1 MIILNRL
8 QGGKKFA
15 VTMSYDDGSEN
26 DRPLIELFNKYGIR
40 GTFHV
45 NSGNFH
51 HPKKIQPEE
60 FETLYKNHEISC
72 HGERHRTMQV
82 LPSVNVVQEILA
94 DRQNLETITGR
105 IIRGMSYANGS
116 YDDNVINA
124 LSACGIVYARTV
136 KHTNRFG
143 FPENFMEWHPT
154 CHHRECLDMAE
165 KFIALTERKY
175 FSRPALLYV
184 WGHSFEFVT
193 EEDWKMIE
201 TFCQMVSGREDIW
214 YATNIEIYEYITAQR
229 QLVISADN
237 KMVYNPT
244 ALEIWFT
251 DDNAEEYSIKPG
263 ETLRLG

>member
-184 WGHSFEFVT
+184 CGHSFEFVT

-201 TFCQMVSGREDIW
+201 TFCQMVSGKEDIW